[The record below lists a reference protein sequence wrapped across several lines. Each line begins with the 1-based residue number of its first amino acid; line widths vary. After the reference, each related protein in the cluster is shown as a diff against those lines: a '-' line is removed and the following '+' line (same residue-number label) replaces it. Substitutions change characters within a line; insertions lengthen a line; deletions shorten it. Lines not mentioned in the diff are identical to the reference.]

1 MHNDILSIG
10 GYTIHGY
17 GLMIGLGVLFA
28 YFDAEHRAKK
38 SQIPIEDNYVFP
50 AVILCVVCGLIGAKV
65 LYWLT
70 ILDDIIK
77 DPRVMFQNFS
87 SGFVIYG
94 GILGALAAI
103 AGYSRRRHL
112 NYMPKLDILFPS
124 LALGQGFGRIG
135 CLLAG
140 CCYGRETCGW
150 FAITFHNSQF
160 APNGVALIP
169 TQILSSILDFLNYF
183 ILSALYRHSRKPG
196 VVTACYLLFYST
208 DRFILEFFR
217 GDLIRGSVGV
227 LSTSQ
232 FISLFVAALGA
243 VLLYRALKKPD
254 ITQESNS

>member
-10 GYTIHGY
+10 SYTIHGY
-17 GLMIGLGVLFA
+17 GLMIGLGVLFG
-28 YFDAEHRAKK
+28 YLDAEHRAKK
-38 SQIPIEDNYVFP
+38 NNIPIEENFVLP
-50 AVILCVVCGLIGAKV
+50 ALIWCIVCRLVGAKL

-70 ILDDIIK
+70 IFGDIVR
-77 DPRVMFQNFS
+77 DPHVMFENFS

-103 AGYSRRRHL
+103 SVYSRRRHL

-124 LALGQGFGRIG
+124 LALGQGIGRIG

-140 CCYGRETCGW
+140 CCYGRETTGW
-150 FAITFHNSQF
+150 FAITFHSSQF

-169 TQILSSILDFLNYF
+169 TQILSSALDFLNYF
-183 ILSALYRHSRKPG
+183 VLSAIYRHSKKPG
-196 VVTACYLLFYST
+196 AVTACYLLFYSAG
-208 DRFILEFFR
+208 RFVLEFFR
-217 GDLIRGSVGV
+217 GDLIRGSVGA

-243 VLLYRALKKPD
+243 VLLWQALKKPD
-254 ITQESNS
+254 MPEADK